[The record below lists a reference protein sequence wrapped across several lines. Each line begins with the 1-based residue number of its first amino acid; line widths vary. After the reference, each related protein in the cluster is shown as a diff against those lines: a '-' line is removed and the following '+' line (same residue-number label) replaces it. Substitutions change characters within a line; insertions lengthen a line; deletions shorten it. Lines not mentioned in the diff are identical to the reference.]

1 MVLTSSRMSK
11 GRIEEEQ
18 QVIRQMIQLYC
29 RQKEGHAMLCD
40 SCRELLEYATRR
52 LEHCRYGAEKPTC
65 RKCPIHCYRPDM
77 RVRIQ
82 AVMRWSGP
90 RMLFYHPF
98 ATIKHLLREL

>member
-1 MVLTSSRMSK
+1 MRQ
-11 GRIEEEQ
+11 GRIAEEQ

-29 RQKEGHAMLCD
+29 RQKEGNETLCD

-52 LEHCRYGAEKPTC
+52 LERCRYGATKPTC

-77 RVRIQ
+77 KARIQ

-90 RMLFYHPF
+90 RMLFHHPL
-98 ATIKHLLREL
+98 AALKHLLREL

>member
-1 MVLTSSRMSK
+1 MRQ
-11 GRIEEEQ
+11 GRIAEEQ

-29 RQKEGHAMLCD
+29 RKKEGNETLCD

-52 LEHCRYGAEKPTC
+52 LERCRYGATKPTC

-77 RVRIQ
+77 KARIQ

-90 RMLFYHPF
+90 RMLFHHPL
-98 ATIKHLLREL
+98 AALKHLLREL

>member
-1 MVLTSSRMSK
+1 MRQ
-11 GRIEEEQ
+11 GRISEEQ

-29 RQKEGHAMLCD
+29 RKKEGNETLCD

-52 LEHCRYGAEKPTC
+52 LERCRYGATKPTC

-77 RVRIQ
+77 KARIQ

-90 RMLFYHPF
+90 RMLFHHPL
-98 ATIKHLLREL
+98 AALKHLLREL

>member
-40 SCRELLEYATRR
+40 SCRELLAYATQR
-52 LEHCRYGAEKPTC
+52 LEHCRYGAAKPTC
-65 RKCPIHCYRPDM
+65 RKCPIHCYRSDM
-77 RVRIQ
+77 RARIQ
-82 AVMRWSGP
+82 AVMRWAGP
-90 RMLFYHPF
+90 RMLFHHPL
-98 ATIKHLLREL
+98 AAIKHLLCEL

>member
-11 GRIEEEQ
+11 GRIEEDQ

-29 RQKEGHAMLCD
+29 RQKEGHETLCD
-40 SCRELLEYATRR
+40 SCRELLEYATQR

-77 RVRIQ
+77 RARIQ
-82 AVMRWSGP
+82 AVMRWAGP
-90 RMLFYHPF
+90 RMLFHHPL
-98 ATIKHLLREL
+98 AAIKHLLREL